1 MEEKKV
7 LWMSS
12 SPHIRT
18 KNSTQLIMLDVI
30 IALLPVLIA
39 SVYIFGLR
47 ALYLTLV
54 TVASCV
60 FAEFITQKA
69 MKKTVRVRDLSA
81 VVTGML
87 LAFNMPVTF
96 PFWMA
101 IFGGIFAIV
110 IVKELFGGIG
120 NNFMNPALA
129 ARAVLLA
136 SWPTQMGNF
145 TLDGVS
151 TATPL
156 SGKPVEMMDLLL
168 GNIGGVIGEVSKV
181 AILIGFAYLLFKG
194 VISYRMP
201 VIYVATCAL
210 LLFLLKY
217 DMEDTLMQLL
227 SGGLLF
233 GAVFMLTDY
242 STSPMSTTG
251 QVIYALGAALITVVI
266 RVYGG
271 YPEGVSYGIL
281 MMNVCTPII
290 DKYVR
295 PRTFGRVKK

>member
-1 MEEKKV
+1 MEDKKFLV
-7 LWMSS
+7 LSS

-18 KNSTQLIMLDVI
+18 KNSTQKIMLNVI
-30 IALLPVLIA
+30 ISLLPVLFA
-39 SVYIFGLR
+39 AVYIYGFRVLV
-47 ALYLTLV
+47 LTLV

-60 FAEFITQKA
+60 LAEFVTQKA
-69 MKKTVRVRDLSA
+69 MNKPIRIRDLSA

-110 IVKELFGGIG
+110 IVKEFFGGIG

-145 TLDGVS
+145 VLDGVS
-151 TATPL
+151 TSTPL
-156 SGKPVEMMDLLL
+156 SGKPVEIMDLFL
-168 GNIGGVIGEVSKV
+168 GNIGGVMGEVSKV
-181 AILIGFAYLLFKG
+181 AILIGLAYLLFTK
-194 VISYRMP
+194 VISIRIP
-201 VIYVATCAL
+201 LVYVATCAIL
-210 LLFLLKY
+210 LYIFKY
-217 DMEDTLMQLL
+217 DMEETIMQLL

-242 STSPMSTTG
+242 STSPMSNLG
-251 QVIYALGAALITVVI
+251 QVIFAFGAALLTVII

-281 MMNVCTPII
+281 MMNVCTPLI
-290 DKYVR
+290 DKYIK
-295 PRTFGRVKK
+295 PKTFGRV